1 LIDQA
6 GPPEQPPWVKARIT
20 KAPKIREIYWCDFW
34 RDAHMPEMWKT
45 RPVVVV
51 SYRNR
56 LNWPCLVVPIST
68 VPQDDNPWAHKVGEL
83 IEGVQGW
90 AICNQPSTVAP
101 SRFSTYGGKV
111 PRMSDADF
119 DAILGKLL
127 TWLPKLPAGGGV
139 NPPG

>member
-1 LIDQA
+1 
-6 GPPEQPPWVKARIT
+6 
-20 KAPKIREIYWCDFW
+20 
-34 RDAHMPEMWKT
+34 MPEMWKT

-56 LNWPCLVVPIST
+56 LTLPCLVVPIST
-68 VPQDDNPWAHKVGEL
+68 VQQDYNPWAHRIGGL

-101 SRFSTYGGKV
+101 SRFSTFAGKV

-119 DAILGKLL
+119 DLILAKLL
-127 TWLPKLPAGGGV
+127 NWLPKLPAGAGV
-139 NPPG
+139 IHPE